1 MQVRDAMTKP
11 VLVVGPEHTLRQ
23 AAQLMA
29 ARRVGSCIVHDPDGE
44 GVGIMTERDL
54 LYAIGAGANPDVEY
68 TNGHITW
75 EVVYARPDWSLEEAA
90 LAMARGGFRHLVV
103 MEEDD
108 VLGIISVRD
117 VMRVWAHF
125 RASQAA
131 AQAAPAEAS
140 AAAV

>member
-1 MQVRDAMTKP
+1 MRVRDAMTKP

-54 LYAIGAGANPDVEY
+54 LYAIGGGVNPDVEF
-68 TNGHITW
+68 TSGHITW

-103 MEEDD
+103 MDD
-108 VLGIISVRD
+108 AGEVLGIISVRD
-117 VMRVWAHF
+117 VMRVWAHT
-125 RASQAA
+125 RAGASAEAA
-131 AQAAPAEAS
+131 SAPAG
-140 AAAV
+140 